1 MATEKTMEKELDT
14 IDVDGKTI
22 DAMTEIAYTL
32 NELGF
37 IDYKIDDDTAE
48 TLYKLVKL
56 AEKYRGKVPE
66 RLRM

>member
-1 MATEKTMEKELDT
+1 MDTEEAMEKELDA
-14 IDVDGKTI
+14 IEVDEKTI

-37 IDYKIDDDTAE
+37 IDYKIDDETAS
-48 TLYKLVKL
+48 TLIKLVKL

-66 RLRM
+66 RLKM